1 VFVIA
6 ISAAVVPLV
15 TKSVEPDQPTTTPD
29 ETVGAQQ
36 APVETTP
43 RLSSD
48 DL

>member
-36 APVETTP
+36 TPVETTP

-48 DL
+48 EL